1 MATDKEKQSGGVSR
15 ERVQTI
21 LDMMR
26 HGLFQEIQTETGQT
40 VRINHGRKLD
50 TLEQVDRAIQDYI
63 DYMADINARRAD
75 GEKPYFCTISGFCTF
90 CGISREAYYRY
101 RDNVPAVR
109 DRLKSM
115 ENAILQGLQQM
126 GLNGD
131 AATIPLMAE
140 LNNNHGYT
148 NAPQVVRHEVIAELP
163 TVDDIRRRL
172 PVGE

>member
-15 ERVQTI
+15 ERMHTI
-21 LDMMR
+21 LEMCR
-26 HGLFQEIQTETGQT
+26 KGIFQEITTETGQT
-40 VRINHGRKLD
+40 VCMNRGRKLE
-50 TLEQVDRAIQDYI
+50 TVEQVDRAINEYI
-63 DYMADINARRAD
+63 DYMEDLNARRGE
-75 GEKPYFCTISGFCTF
+75 GEKPYFLTIAGFCTF
-90 CGISREAYYRY
+90 CGISRETYYR
-101 RDNVPAVR
+101 NCANIPAVR
-109 DRLKSM
+109 ERLKNL
-115 ENAILQGLQQM
+115 ETLILQSLQQM